1 MKPLTYLPLGLLAT
15 TIALAPVLTT
25 GTIAQETKSE
35 FPMPASVKSGT
46 KLRLDG
52 SSSMALLNQNLKS
65 SFEQKFSGSEVNLA
79 ANGTDKALE
88 ALLKGDLDIVAT
100 GRALT
105 GEEKAKGL
113 KEQLLSREK
122 IAIVIG
128 KENPFKGDIT
138 FQQFAKIFRGEIKD
152 WSELGGA
159 AGPIKLVDRPD
170 FSDTRVSLSRYKVFE
185 GAPFQ
190 AGAGAMAL
198 VHCHCLILG

>member
-15 TIALAPVLTT
+15 TIALAPILTT

-52 SSSMALLNQNLKS
+52 SSSMALLNENLKS

-128 KENPFKGDIT
+128 KENPFKGDI
-138 FQQFAKIFRGEIKD
+138 KD